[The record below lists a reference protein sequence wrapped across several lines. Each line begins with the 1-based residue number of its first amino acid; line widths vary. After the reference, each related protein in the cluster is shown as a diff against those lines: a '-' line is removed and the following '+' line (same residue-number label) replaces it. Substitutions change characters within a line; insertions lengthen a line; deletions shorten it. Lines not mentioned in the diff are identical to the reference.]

1 MLVNSINT
9 ELLCG
14 EPKRRPVKI
23 LFHPSSEQ
31 DSLGDCGDQIKLV
44 KRTSQ
49 SDFDFV
55 ISGDLCWNIY
65 GFHRTIIIIITGN
78 TSEREPVILRANGST
93 VLSFEIDE
101 GDVGGTLAVELAI
114 YNTKVTVAMMRL

>member
-14 EPKRRPVKI
+14 EAKRRPVKI

-31 DSLGDCGDQIKLV
+31 DSLEDCGEQIKLV

-49 SDFDFV
+49 SGFDFV

-65 GFHRTIIIIITGN
+65 
-78 TSEREPVILRANGST
+78 VAT
-93 VLSFEIDE
+93 VGL
-101 GDVGGTLAVELAI
+101 
-114 YNTKVTVAMMRL
+114 